1 MAAVSTR
8 HQNLILEAM
17 PYTKHKLKAAQWRAQ
32 QQTKANWEV
41 FGDANI

>member
-1 MAAVSTR
+1 MVAVSTR

-17 PYTKHKLKAAQWRAQ
+17 PYTKHKLKAAQ